1 MGWLDRYSERGLT
14 DLLAASPIVRRAQAG
29 VPVDVVALLV
39 ALATVESARDPRA
52 QGDKDGAGVTH
63 AWGLWQINSR
73 VWPVDTGKVLGD
85 VNYQI
90 ELAVKVLDQAA
101 GAVMRGLAA
110 VGERK
115 RAGKTVTYTPDR
127 DLPNLFNLA
136 WQYGAGAVGSFMAE
150 SADLSAAGFVAWRAS
165 KGKTV
170 HPGYDARVTSFRGVY
185 DSVRKYSP
193 SFVSDVV
200 VQTGADV
207 GTIGSTGSLDG
218 TALGQ
223 VVDEKK
229 EQVGAALDDLK
240 GKLPALPDPGAWFA
254 EVKGK
259 LLTFAL
265 VALVVV
271 LALVAVYV
279 YVTVRVWR
287 FAASEVRRR
296 DVEVS
301 APGGTTVKAIGK
313 DK

>member
-14 DLLAASPIVRRAQAG
+14 DLLAASPLVKRAQAG

-39 ALATVESARDPRA
+39 ALATVESARDPKA
-52 QGDKDGAGVTH
+52 QGDKNAAGETQ

-110 VGERK
+110 IGERK
-115 RAGKTVTYTPDR
+115 RAGKTVAYVPDR
-127 DLPNLFNLA
+127 DLPNMFNVA
-136 WQYGAGAVGSFMAE
+136 WQYGAGTVGSFMAE
-150 SADLSAAGFVAWRAS
+150 ASDLSADGFVAWRTS
-165 KGKTV
+165 KGKAV
-170 HPGYDARVTSFRGVY
+170 HPGYSARVTSFRAVY
-185 DSVRKYSP
+185 DSVRQYSP

-200 VQTGADV
+200 VQTGSDV
-207 GTIGSTGSLDG
+207 KTIGTTGSLDG
-218 TALGQ
+218 TALGET
-223 VVDEKK
+223 VEEKK
-229 EQVGAALDDLK
+229 EQVGAALENLK
-240 GKLPALPDPGAWFA
+240 GKLPDLPDPGAWLA
-254 EVKGK
+254 KVRKQVI
-259 LLTFAL
+259 TFAI
-265 VALVVV
+265 VALVIV

-301 APGGTTVKAIGK
+301 APGGTTVKATGK
-313 DK
+313 G